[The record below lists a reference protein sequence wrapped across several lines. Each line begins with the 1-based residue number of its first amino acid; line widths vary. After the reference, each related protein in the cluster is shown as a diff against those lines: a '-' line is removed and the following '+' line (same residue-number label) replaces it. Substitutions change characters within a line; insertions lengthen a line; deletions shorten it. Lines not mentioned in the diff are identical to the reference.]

1 MPNSLQ
7 RRDSKR
13 SSPSNAVRR
22 MLLSIIAICAALQTY
37 AEPTGSALDDVLT
50 NDGGYFTTNFG
61 QPVFSENASLT
72 VGPRGAMPVTV

>member
-1 MPNSLQ
+1 
-7 RRDSKR
+7 
-13 SSPSNAVRR
+13 
-22 MLLSIIAICAALQTY
+22 MLLLIIAICAALQSY

-50 NDGGYFTTNFG
+50 NNFG